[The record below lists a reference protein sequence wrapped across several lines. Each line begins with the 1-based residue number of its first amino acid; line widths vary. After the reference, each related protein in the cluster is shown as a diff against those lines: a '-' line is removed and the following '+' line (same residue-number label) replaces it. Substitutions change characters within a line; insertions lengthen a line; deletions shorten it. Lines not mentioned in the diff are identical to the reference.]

1 MSKIVSTLSP
11 GTGADRDEPHKAAI
25 ALNNAAVSLLARG
38 LYQDAAVTLEDA
50 VVLMGSAVVQ
60 AESPQATFASVTGQE
75 IKGALDRVSL
85 RTALYNDSAAAAHS
99 RLDSPGMYRPK
110 LQVISSQ
117 LNPTRVYETLTSCTD
132 AASVKV
138 SFPITIEPIEFE
150 RCTVD
155 EMNFES
161 GIILYNYGIAYDC
174 LASACLEAA
183 THRDDLALHS
193 RLQNKAYHYY
203 QCAGMVLHK
212 IDQDVYENAP
222 IAMTSP
228 LLLLR
233 TVMTH
238 NLLNVA
244 IQLNLQP
251 EYAEFSY
258 AMMILLHFVEA
269 QHAFLPIEDHIVAV
283 AA

>member
-1 MSKIVSTLSP
+1 MSKLTATLSP
-11 GTGADRDEPHKAAI
+11 GAGADRDEPHKAAI

-50 VVLMGSAVVQ
+50 VVLMGSAVVR

-75 IKGALDRVSL
+75 IKGALDRVCL
-85 RTALYNDSAAAAHS
+85 RTALYNDSTDAPS
-99 RLDSPGMYRPK
+99 RLDSLGMHRPK

-138 SFPITIEPIEFE
+138 SFPITIDPIEFE
-150 RCTVD
+150 RCTVE

-161 GIILYNYGIAYDC
+161 AIILYNYGIAYDC
-174 LASACLEAA
+174 MAAACLDAA

-193 RLQNKAYHYY
+193 RLQNQAYHYY
-203 QCAGMVLHK
+203 KCAGMVLYK

-222 IAMTSP
+222 VAMTSP

-251 EYAEFSY
+251 EYAEYSY
-258 AMMILLHFVEA
+258 AMMILLHLVEA
-269 QHAFLPIEDHIVAV
+269 QHAFLPIEDHLV
-283 AA
+283 AAAA

>member
-1 MSKIVSTLSP
+1 
-11 GTGADRDEPHKAAI
+11 
-25 ALNNAAVSLLARG
+25 
-38 LYQDAAVTLEDA
+38 
-50 VVLMGSAVVQ
+50 
-60 AESPQATFASVTGQE
+60 VTGLE

-85 RTALYNDSAAAAHS
+85 RTALYNDSTAAPN
-99 RLDSPGMYRPK
+99 RMDSPGMHRPN

-138 SFPITIEPIEFE
+138 SFPITIDPIEFE

-183 THRDDLALHS
+183 TQRDDLALHS

-222 IAMTSP
+222 VAMTSP

-233 TVMTH
+233 TVMAH

-251 EYAEFSY
+251 EYAEYSY
-258 AMMILLHFVEA
+258 AMMILLHLVEA
-269 QHAFLPIEDHIVAV
+269 QHAFLPIEDHLV
-283 AA
+283 AAAA